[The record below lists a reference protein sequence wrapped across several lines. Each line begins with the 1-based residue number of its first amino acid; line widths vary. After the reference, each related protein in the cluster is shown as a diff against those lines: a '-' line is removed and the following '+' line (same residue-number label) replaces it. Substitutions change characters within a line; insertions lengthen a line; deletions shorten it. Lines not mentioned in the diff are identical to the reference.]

1 MMTAVIIGVHVNAN
15 SVFCSLNGIK
25 QQLLWMT
32 QVKQVYGKRSHQ
44 GLNDLCVCL
53 CVWPLSLS
61 YVCLLVC
68 VVGRGLNDS
77 LQYPEDHLE

>member
-44 GLNDLCVCL
+44 GLNDLCVCVATQSVL
-53 CVWPLSLS
+53 CVSFS
-61 YVCLLVC
+61 VC
-68 VVGRGLNDS
+68 GWEGF
-77 LQYPEDHLE
+77 E